1 MRNKKKKFH
10 VTTTISRSLVFFSGQ
25 LKALSDDF
33 EVCAISSE
41 KDGLLE
47 FAENEGVKSHY
58 IRMARPISVLTDLV
72 SLFKFIVFFVKERPY
87 IVHGNTPKASLLSMV
102 AAWLTRRPIRI
113 YMCHGIRY
121 QGTQGNMRK
130 LLMLME
136 RITCRC
142 ATSVLCVSR
151 GVMNTFEAEKICRKS
166 KMKVIGAGSACGID
180 TSYFSIS
187 NVDRNIR
194 KELNISAND
203 FIFTF
208 IGRIVEDKGVNEL
221 VEAFNSLSK
230 VKSNIH
236 LIMVGAEERELNPI
250 SSRAV
255 RLMKENQRIYAVG
268 RQTDV
273 RPFLAASNAFVLPS
287 YREGFGLVL
296 AEAGAMGIPSI
307 TTNIIGCNEII
318 EDGVNGNIVTARSAN
333 ELYKMLLYWVDNPQ
347 IVEQYKKVARSMIVG
362 RYDRAVVHKAYNAY
376 YKSLVS

>member
-1 MRNKKKKFH
+1 
-10 VTTTISRSLVFFSGQ
+10 
-25 LKALSDDF
+25 
-33 EVCAISSE
+33 
-41 KDGLLE
+41 
-47 FAENEGVKSHY
+47 
-58 IRMARPISVLTDLV
+58 
-72 SLFKFIVFFVKERPY
+72 
-87 IVHGNTPKASLLSMV
+87 
-102 AAWLTRRPIRI
+102 
-113 YMCHGIRY
+113 
-121 QGTQGNMRK
+121 
-130 LLMLME
+130 
-136 RITCRC
+136 
-142 ATSVLCVSR
+142 
-151 GVMNTFEAEKICRKS
+151 MNTFEAEKICRKS